1 MERAIKQMLKWRGA
15 VLALFLGGTI
25 LCGVLTTMVGIN
37 YDLVDYLPDEAPSTI
52 ALDVMNESYDKAVP
66 NVRVMVRDV
75 SIPQALSYK
84 EEIAAVDGV
93 EDVIWLDDQVNIQVP
108 LEIQSAKTVEDYYK
122 DGNALFSVTV
132 ADENQEQTL
141 EAIRAIIGEE
151 GAMSGNPV
159 DTVNAQITTDVEIQ
173 HMMSIIIPLM
183 FCILLFTTTSWFE
196 AVLFMINVGVAII
209 INMGTNLI
217 FGEISFITNTTGAIL
232 QLACSMDY
240 AIFLLERFEAARA
253 EGLAPLDA
261 MSKAVAGSAT
271 SILSSGLTT
280 VVGFV
285 ALVAMRFKIGPDM
298 GYVLAKGIAIS
309 LLTTLVFMP
318 CMTICCYKWIDKTA
332 HRSFMPSFEKLA
344 KGTNRVKR
352 LVTIG
357 VAVLLIPCFLAQHQI
372 SYMYGTSGMASPD
385 SQVATDR
392 EAIEDLFGQS
402 STFALMVPR
411 GNRAYEQELNDRLK
425 DLPEVSS
432 VLSYVENAGKSIP
445 EAYVPKDQLSQLN
458 SDEYTRMVITARLP
472 SESNETFSF
481 VEKVRNMAE
490 EYYPGAYHLAGES
503 VNVYDMKDTITADS
517 IKVNAIAIG
526 AIAVILLF
534 TFHSFSLPILLLLT
548 IESSIYINM
557 AVPYFTDQTLNYIG
571 YLIISS
577 VQLGAT
583 VDYAILFANRY
594 FENRTSM
601 VKSEA
606 AFRTIQGTAGSI
618 LTSAGIMTSAGLVLG
633 FVSTNGVISQLG
645 ILIARGAVL
654 SAILVLVFLPTL
666 LTTLEG
672 LIRKTTKK
680 QEFYPEN
687 QKTGKELEPCKTPTN

>member
-1 MERAIKQMLKWRGA
+1 MERAIKQMLKWRSL

-52 ALDVMNESYDKAVP
+52 ALDVMDESYEKAVP

-75 SIPQALSYK
+75 TIPQALQYK
-84 EEIAAVDGV
+84 EQIAAVDGV
-93 EDVIWLDDQVNIQVP
+93 DDVTWLDDQLSIQVP
-108 LEIQSAKTVEDYYK
+108 LETQDAKTVEDYYK

-132 ADENQEQTL
+132 ADDHQEETL
-141 EAIRAIIGEE
+141 DAIRAIIGER

-159 DTVNAQITTDVEIQ
+159 DTVNAQVTTSVEIQ
-173 HMMSIIIPLM
+173 NMMSYIIPLM

-196 AVLFMINVGVAII
+196 AVLFMVNVGVAIVL
-209 INMGTNLI
+209 NMGTNLI

-240 AIFLLERFEAARA
+240 AIFLLDRFEESRA
-253 EGLAPLDA
+253 EGLAPIDA

-280 VVGFV
+280 VVGFI

-298 GYVLAKGIAIS
+298 GYVLAKGIVLS

-318 CMTICCYKWIDKTA
+318 CLTICCYKWIDKTA
-332 HRSFMPSFEKLA
+332 HRSFMPTFEKLA
-344 KGTNRVKR
+344 KGTNRVKSF
-352 LVTIG
+352 VTVG
-357 VAVLLIPCFLAQHQI
+357 VAVLLIPCFLAQHHI

-385 SQVATDR
+385 SQVAIDR
-392 EAIEDLFGQS
+392 NAITDLFGES
-402 STFALMVPR
+402 STYALMVPK
-411 GNRAYEQELNDRLK
+411 GNLAYEQELNDRIK
-425 DLPEVSS
+425 ALPQVSS

-445 EAYVPKDQLSQLN
+445 EAYVPGEQLKQLN
-458 SDEYTRMVITARLP
+458 SDQYTRMVITARLP
-472 SESNETFSF
+472 TESDQTFAF
-481 VEKVRNMAE
+481 VETLRSMAQ

-517 IKVNAIAIG
+517 IKVNLIAIG

-557 AVPYFTDQTLNYIG
+557 AVPYFTGQQLNYIG

-601 VKSEA
+601 VKFEA

-618 LTSAGIMTSAGLVLG
+618 LTSAGIMTTAGMVLG
-633 FVSTNGVISQLG
+633 FISTNGVISQLG

-654 SAILVLVFLPTL
+654 SAILVLVFLPAL
-666 LTTLEG
+666 LTALEG
-672 LIRKTTKK
+672 VVRRTTRK

-687 QKTGKELEPCKTPTN
+687 QKAGKELEPCKNPAN